1 MDSVATCGRYY
12 GVIFQYLRYINNR
25 LDASKLQKI
34 WDEDKENV
42 LVECSHGQ
50 LSSTDGQSGQKK
62 TQNKTK

>member
-1 MDSVATCGRYY
+1 MATCGRYY
-12 GVIFQYLRYINNR
+12 GVMIFQYLREINNR
-25 LDASKLQKI
+25 LDAGKLQKI

-42 LVECSHGQ
+42 LVECRHGQ

>member
-1 MDSVATCGRYY
+1 MATCGRYY
-12 GVIFQYLRYINNR
+12 GVIFQYLREINNR

-42 LVECSHGQ
+42 LVECRHGQ